1 MYLSKNQIPFLTLKN
16 MREMQE
22 GETPASVHPLKTQPV
37 TPAKGQKVILHA
49 KISPP

>member
-1 MYLSKNQIPFLTLKN
+1 MYRNRNGIPFLTLKN

-22 GETPASVHPLKTQPV
+22 GETPASVHPLKTQPI
-37 TPAKGQKVILHA
+37 TPTKGQKVILHA